1 MAVLKLRT
9 DYLGDNQEILVS
21 EYGNSRKV
29 LSIQVGGVC
38 HEPHRPALTT
48 NDLARIVSKILED
61 NPHFTLLSIGYT
73 IDGAILCFQ
82 QTLPESVVINL
93 ED

>member
-61 NPHFTLLSIGYT
+61 NPHFELQGLTST
-73 IDGAILCFQ
+73 MDGAILCFKQ
-82 QTLPESVVINL
+82 VIPEQIL
-93 ED
+93 IDIDD